1 VKERDDAEVS
11 FGMFAASSTSKL
23 ANANCLEKSV
33 AELKSIINCHC
44 LLSACA
50 ECQCCRC
57 KAGVE
62 GEERRGEEKRSSS
75 SSEEKGDQTPKAKK
89 NGSNSIWTGVFQ

>member
-1 VKERDDAEVS
+1 
-11 FGMFAASSTSKL
+11 
-23 ANANCLEKSV
+23 
-33 AELKSIINCHC
+33 
-44 LLSACA
+44 
-50 ECQCCRC
+50 
-57 KAGVE
+57 VE